1 MLTERLLRIGQTWSG
16 HELPAVEQVL
26 VRLSAARE
34 GLTITLESPWYKD
47 PIPEMA
53 PGLMDGLWEHEVV
66 EVFVASAAEP
76 SVYTEIELGPA
87 GHHLGLRFDGIRRR
101 KGTPFGF
108 SFEAERGAGRWGGRA
123 FIEASRLPAPPWR
136 INAFA
141 LHGEGE
147 RRRYLLAHRLPGET
161 PDFHQPADFPG
172 WSTLSVVS
180 DEKR

>member
-1 MLTERLLRIGQTWSG
+1 MLAERLLRIGQTWSG
-16 HELPAVEQVL
+16 LELPPEEQVCL
-26 VRLSAARE
+26 RLSATPA
-34 GLTITLESPWYKD
+34 GLKIDFESPWYVD
-47 PIPEMA
+47 PLPAAA

-101 KGTPFGF
+101 GGAPFGF
-108 SFEAERGAGRWGGRA
+108 SFEAQRTAGRWRGHA
-123 FIEASRLPAPPWR
+123 FVEASRLPKRPWR

-141 LHGEGE
+141 LNGLGQ

-161 PDFHQPADFPG
+161 PDFHQPGDFPA
-172 WSTLSVVS
+172 WSALPFVS